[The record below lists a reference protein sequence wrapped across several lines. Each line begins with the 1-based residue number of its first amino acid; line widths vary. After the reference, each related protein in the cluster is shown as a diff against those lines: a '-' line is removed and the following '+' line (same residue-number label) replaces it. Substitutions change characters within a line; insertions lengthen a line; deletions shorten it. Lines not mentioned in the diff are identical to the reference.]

1 MSKNKEVPESTE
13 TPFRSGFVS
22 IVGRPNVGKST
33 LLNRILGEKIVIT
46 SDKPQT
52 TRNRIQ
58 GIHNV
63 PSGQIVFIDTPG
75 IHRAK
80 SRLNKFMVEEAL
92 SSIQGV
98 DVILFLVE
106 GGADPAKEAGMIKE
120 VLGGVDTP
128 VILVLNKIDL
138 IPKGELLERMLV
150 YGETYPFKEIIPV
163 SAMTGDGVDQLVQ
176 LVHGLLP
183 EGPCYFPTDI
193 LTDVPER
200 FIAAEIIREKIFRLT
215 HDEVPY
221 SVAVVVDSFKE
232 RPDGLVSI
240 AATINVERDSQKGI
254 IIGKKGEMLK
264 KIGTQ
269 ARQEIEQL
277 LDTKVFLELF
287 VRVSGEWSDNS
298 RMLKEFGYE

>member
-1 MSKNKEVPESTE
+1 MPD

-22 IVGRPNVGKST
+22 IIGRPNVGKST

-63 PSGQIVFIDTPG
+63 PGGQIVFIDTPG

-92 SSIQGV
+92 SSVQGV

-106 GGADPAKEAGMIKE
+106 GGANPEKESEMIHE
-120 VLGGVDTP
+120 VLAGVTTP
-128 VILVLNKIDL
+128 VILILNKIDL
-138 IPKGELLERMLV
+138 VPKGELLDRMSS
-150 YGETYPFKEIIPV
+150 YSGIFPFKEIIPICAA
-163 SAMTGDGVDQLVQ
+163 SGDGVEQLVG
-176 LVHGLLP
+176 LVHALLP
-183 EGPCYFPTDI
+183 EGPCYFPDDI

-200 FIAAEIIREKIFRLT
+200 FIVAEIIREKIFRLT
-215 HDEVPY
+215 RDEVPY

-232 RPDGLVSI
+232 RENGVVAI

-254 IIGKKGEMLK
+254 IIGKKGAMLK
-264 KIGTQ
+264 RIGSD
-269 ARQEIEQL
+269 ARQEIEDL
-277 LDTKVFLELF
+277 LDAKVFLELF
-287 VRVSGEWSDNS
+287 VRVSSEWSENS

>member
-1 MSKNKEVPESTE
+1 MSENREATESTE

-63 PSGQIVFIDTPG
+63 AGGQIVFIDTPG

-80 SRLNKFMVEEAL
+80 TRLNKFMVEEAL

-106 GGADPAKEAGMIKE
+106 GGADPAREAGMIKE
-120 VLGGVDTP
+120 VLEGVDTP

-163 SAMTGDGVDQLVQ
+163 SALTGDGVDQLVQ

-183 EGPCYFPTDI
+183 EGPCYFPEDI

-215 HDEVPY
+215 RDEVPY

>member
-1 MSKNKEVPESTE
+1 MSHNKEVSESTE

-80 SRLNKFMVEEAL
+80 TRLNKFMVEEAL

-120 VLGGVDTP
+120 VLGGVNTP

-183 EGPCYFPTDI
+183 VGPCYFPEDI

-200 FIAAEIIREKIFRLT
+200 FIVAEIIREKIFRLT

-254 IIGKKGEMLK
+254 IIGRKGEMLK

-298 RMLKEFGYE
+298 RMLKEFGYK

>member
-1 MSKNKEVPESTE
+1 MSEKI
-13 TPFRSGFVS
+13 FRSGFVS

-33 LLNRILGEKIVIT
+33 LLNRILGEKLMIT

-52 TRNRIQ
+52 TRNRIK

-63 PSGQIVFIDTPG
+63 PDGQIVFLDTPG

-80 SRLNKFMVEEAL
+80 TRLNKFMVEEAL
-92 SSIQGV
+92 SSVQGV
-98 DVILFLVE
+98 DLILFLVD
-106 GGADPAKEAGMIKE
+106 GAFDPEKEAAMIKE
-120 VLGGVDTP
+120 VLSGVEAP

-138 IPKGELLERMLV
+138 IAKGDLLGRMAA

-163 SAMTGDGVDQLVQ
+163 SAASGDGVEQLVQ

-183 EGPCYFPTDI
+183 EGPCYFPDDI

-200 FIAAEIIREKIFRLT
+200 FIVAEIIREKIFRLT

-232 RPDGLVSI
+232 RETGVVAI
-240 AATINVERDSQKGI
+240 QATINVERDSQKGI
-254 IIGKKGEMLK
+254 VIGRKGEMLK

-269 ARQEIEQL
+269 ARQEIERL

-298 RMLKEFGYE
+298 RMLKEFGYES